1 MLVSKR
7 EIQIEWGDCDPA
19 GIVFYPRYFAWF
31 DACTAHLFELA
42 TGLRKIELLKAYDIV
57 GFPMADTRA
66 RFLIPSKFGDMAVV
80 ETRITEFRTSSFN
93 IEHRLLKEGVLAV
106 EGFETRVWVGR
117 HPSDPARLK
126 SRPVPQELIAKFLL
140 NQ

>member
-42 TGLRKIELLKAYDIV
+42 TGLRKIELLKAYDIA
-57 GFPMADTRA
+57 GFPMVDTRA
-66 RFLIPSKFGDMAVV
+66 RFLIPSKFGDKAVV
-80 ETRITEFRTSSFN
+80 ETQITEFRTSSFN

-106 EGFETRVWVGR
+106 EGFETRVWTGR

-126 SRPVPQELIAKFLL
+126 SRPVPPELIAKFLL